1 MRVLYVVHGFPPD
14 TWAGT
19 EVYTLELARAMQ
31 ARGHQVAVL
40 ARAPPKD
47 EGEPDWTVDEEEFDG
62 LRVHRIR
69 RRVERLPIAETYR
82 PEEALA
88 AYFQVV
94 DRERPDVV
102 HVQHVLHLSV
112 DLVPATRTLGIP
124 CIVTLNDYWPL
135 CSRVQL
141 LRPDGVRC
149 ERNQGMGCFP
159 CVKDK
164 DPRLVPIAKAVG
176 PVVQRVAAML
186 DAAFRK
192 PERSPGPARKRNRLA
207 RFARSWLD
215 LSERHAYVLG
225 KLAQADLLV
234 APSAFLRDRFLET
247 GFFDPERIVHSD
259 YGTRV
264 PPGAGVR
271 SKRPSKIVRFGF
283 VGSLVEHKG
292 VATLVEAAS
301 RLDPSRAELGIH
313 GAFRPEDD
321 GFHARLEALAHGGP
335 VRFRGPFDHDRIGEI
350 HHDID
355 VLVVPSLWFENS
367 PLTIHEAFL
376 HGTPVVASG
385 IGGMKELVRDGVDGF
400 HARPGDAQHLA
411 SVLQRFVDDP
421 GLAGRLGRH
430 LPSVKSLEEDVEHT
444 EDRYRE
450 LVARR

>member
-1 MRVLYVVHGFPPD
+1 MRILYVVHGFPPD

-19 EVYTLELARAMQ
+19 EVYTLELARGMQ
-31 ARGHQVAVL
+31 ARGHAVAV
-40 ARAPPKD
+40 ATRAPPKD
-47 EGEPDWTVDEEEFDG
+47 DDDPDWNVDEETFDG

-69 RRVERLPIAETYR
+69 RRVGKLPIAETFR
-82 PEEALA
+82 PEAAVA
-88 AYFQVV
+88 AYFQIL

-124 CIVTLNDYWPL
+124 CVVTLNDYWAL

-164 DPRLVPIAKAVG
+164 DPRLVPLAKAAG
-176 PVVQRVAAML
+176 PVVQPVAAAL

-192 PERSPGPARKRNRLA
+192 PGRPRPDGKRNRIA

-215 LSERHAYVLG
+215 LSERNAYVLG
-225 KLAQADLLV
+225 RLAQADLLV
-234 APSAFLRDRFLET
+234 APSAFLRERFLET
-247 GFFDPERIVHSD
+247 GFFDPGKIVHSD

-264 PPGAGVR
+264 GTEIRA
-271 SKRPSKIVRFGF
+271 KRPSKVVRFAF

-292 VATLVEAAS
+292 IATLVEAA
-301 RLDPSRAELGIH
+301 RYLDPARAELGIH

-321 GFHARLEALAHGGP
+321 DFHARLEALAHGGP
-335 VRFRGPFDHDRIGEI
+335 VRFRGPFEHDRIGEI
-350 HHDID
+350 HRDVD

-400 HARPGDAQHLA
+400 HARPGDAEHLA
-411 SVLQRFVDDP
+411 SVLRRFVDDP
-421 GLAGRLGRH
+421 SLAGRLAKN
-430 LPSVKSLEEDVEHT
+430 LPRVKTLEEDVEET
-444 EDRYRE
+444 ERRYRE
-450 LVARR
+450 LARR

>member
-1 MRVLYVVHGFPPD
+1 MRILYVVHGFPPD

-19 EVYTLELARAMQ
+19 EVYTLELARAMR
-31 ARGHQVAVL
+31 ARGHEVAI
-40 ARAPPKD
+40 ATRAPPKD
-47 EGEPDWTVDEEEFDG
+47 EEDPDWTVDEESFDG

-69 RRVERLPIAETYR
+69 RRVGKLPIAETFR
-82 PEEALA
+82 PEAAVA
-88 AYFQVV
+88 AYFQVL

-102 HVQHVLHLSV
+102 HVHHVLHLAV
-112 DLVPATRTLGIP
+112 DIVPATRTLGIP
-124 CIVTLNDYWPL
+124 CIVTLNDYWGL

-164 DPRLVPIAKAVG
+164 SPRLVPLAKAAA
-176 PVVQRVAAML
+176 PIVQPVAAVL

-192 PERSPGPARKRNRLA
+192 PGRKRNRLA

-234 APSAFLRDRFLET
+234 APSAFLRERFLET
-247 GFFDPERIVHSD
+247 GFFDPGKIVHSD

-264 PPGAGVR
+264 PAGPHVHA
-271 SKRPSKIVRFGF
+271 KRASKIVRFGF

-301 RLDPSRAELGIH
+301 RLDPARAELGVH

-321 GFHARLEALAHGGP
+321 DFHARLEARAHGAP
-335 VRFRGPFDHDRIGEI
+335 VRFRGPFVHDRIGEI
-350 HHDID
+350 HEGID

-385 IGGMKELVRDGVDGF
+385 IGGMKELVREGVDGF
-400 HARPGDAQHLA
+400 HARPGDATHLA

-421 GLAGRLGRH
+421 SLAGRLARN
-430 LPSVKSLEEDVEHT
+430 LPRVKTLDEDVLET
-444 EDRYRE
+444 ERRYRE
-450 LVARR
+450 LARR